1 MPTIRKIMEK
11 NRAVEILNEIKLN
24 ICDNDLDY
32 ICQEALLE
40 EEINEN
46 NEATRKL
53 LQGIM
58 CGLVFWDEQEKCLV
72 QTLIN
77 PVKAGSL
84 ELDKLY
90 YKNKITFGSAKGFKA
105 TNQVEL
111 TINAIATLCARPT
124 QLIEQMYGQDLT
136 IATACVNFFDK

>member
-1 MPTIRKIMEK
+1 MNARPIDYKVLC
-11 NRAVEILNEIKLN
+11 AVWFFGMNK
-24 ICDNDLDY
+24 
-32 ICQEALLE
+32 
-40 EEINEN
+40 
-46 NEATRKL
+46 
-53 LQGIM
+53 
-58 CGLVFWDEQEKCLV
+58 KCLI